1 MGFLTRPSSARTCLS
16 DRTSGRRSCLGGR
29 ILFLKQ
35 RPIAIERPAVE
46 ELDTAVIDL
55 ERAER
60 DAAITQAKQIAAHLF
75 FGQPIRR
82 TAIMGGQP
90 TDRVD
95 VDGLGSRRQ
104 PRRLHVFNHPQSQRR
119 HRGLPWFEQAS
130 ALEPAPPRISS
141 TQTTAW
147 RVHAPT
153 AKPFSPTSFMLR
165 YDFLRRSPSRPP
177 GVIAPLLE
185 VVGQFEI

>member
-1 MGFLTRPSSARTCLS
+1 MGFLTPPSSARTCAS

-35 RPIAIERPAVE
+35 RPVAIKRPEVE
-46 ELDTAVIDL
+46 ELDASVIDP
-55 ERAER
+55 ER
-60 DAAITQAKQIAAHLF
+60 DAAIPQAKQIAAHLF

-130 ALEPAPPRISS
+130 ALAPAPPRISS

-153 AKPFSPTSFMLR
+153 AKPFSPT
-165 YDFLRRSPSRPP
+165 
-177 GVIAPLLE
+177 VIIIYQIE
-185 VVGQFEI
+185 HVNG

>member
-1 MGFLTRPSSARTCLS
+1 MGFLTPPSSARTCSS

-60 DAAITQAKQIAAHLF
+60 DAALPKAKQVAAHLF
-75 FGQPIRR
+75 LGQSIRR
-82 TAIMGGQP
+82 TAVVASQAA
-90 TDRVD
+90 DRVD

-104 PRRLHVFNHPQSQRR
+104 PRRFHVFNHLQAQRR
-119 HRGLPWFEQAS
+119 HRGLPWFEQAG
-130 ALEPAPPRISS
+130 ATAPAPRKIAS
-141 TQTTAW
+141 TQIRRSVAGD
-147 RVHAPT
+147 APT
-153 AKPFSPTSFMLR
+153 AKPFSPTSFML
-165 YDFLRRSPSRPP
+165 L
-177 GVIAPLLE
+177 VAE
-185 VVGQFEI
+185 KGQGSFRAWL